1 MLQVAVLVIA
11 VVSTF
16 LIVFS
21 CGEEHAL
28 VISYL
33 FIFMHGLHN
42 VHMYITSET

>member
-16 LIVFS
+16 FVFS
-21 CGEEHAL
+21 FGEEHTL
-28 VISYL
+28 VIFYL
-33 FIFMHGLHN
+33 FIFIHGLHN